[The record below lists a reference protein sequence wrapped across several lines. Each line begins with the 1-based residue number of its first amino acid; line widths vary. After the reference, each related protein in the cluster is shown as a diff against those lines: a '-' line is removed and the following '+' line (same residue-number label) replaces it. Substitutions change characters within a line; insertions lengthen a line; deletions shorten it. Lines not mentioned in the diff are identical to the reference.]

1 MTKFSIYVSLILGLT
16 VSCKE
21 FKREGIYEH
30 GRMEYKITYLN
41 ENNGN
46 FDPSFLPKKMILEFN
61 SQFCTNTIDGFMG
74 LFRLGNITYFKKK
87 KSITHLKVLD
97 KNYLF
102 VGNRHELMCCFELFE
117 DMVIKPDTNTKM
129 IAGLLSQHAKAY
141 VPKLQETFDIYYTYD
156 IALDHPNITNPYDD
170 IDGVL
175 TDFVLY
181 MGPYKMRFEAQKFDP
196 VKNPVEDSKYIPDSS
211 THTVSR
217 EEMVYALDRLMKQ

>member
-1 MTKFSIYVSLILGLT
+1 MIKFLIYAGLIVGLS

-41 ENNGN
+41 EDNGN

-87 KSITHLKVLD
+87 KSITYLKVLD

-102 VGNRHELMCCFELFE
+102 VGNRHELMCCFDLFK
-117 DMVIKPDTNTKM
+117 DMVIETDTNTKI

-141 VPKLQETFDIYYTYD
+141 IPSFNETFDIYYTYD
-156 IALDHPNITNPYDD
+156 IALEHPNITNPYLD

-196 VKNPVEDSKYIPDSS
+196 DKNPTEDDKYTPDSL

-217 EEMVYALDRLMKQ
+217 EEMVYALDRLMTQ